1 MPEFDTVSTVRVDN
15 MLRANDVV
23 QLLLSKFRIENDPKG
38 DFVWM
43 NGNFCYLFHWLI
55 EWSLGDPSFRS
66 LFPQKWR
73 QNIILR

>member
-38 DFVWM
+38 DLKEGTESSVICFT
-43 NGNFCYLFHWLI
+43 G
-55 EWSLGDPSFRS
+55 
-66 LFPQKWR
+66 
-73 QNIILR
+73 

>member
-43 NGNFCYLFHWLI
+43 NGNFCYLFH
-55 EWSLGDPSFRS
+55 
-66 LFPQKWR
+66 
-73 QNIILR
+73 